1 MFRADAS
8 DVPDGSCGV
17 IVILRIVEL
26 PPPGDLEQ
34 RGVPYAC
41 GEYALE
47 MSEAGSV
54 WVDDRSVCRESLFAC
69 GRVLSV
75 SGENLF
81 VFGRVRSP
89 FGDDVRP
96 FEQDA
101 SPFERDASPFER
113 AVPS

>member
-69 GRVLSV
+69 GRV
-75 SGENLF
+75 
-81 VFGRVRSP
+81 RSL